1 MEERTWRR
9 GQKADYTDRPLTEE
23 EKRFAEE
30 HHDYIYQFMR
40 SYRLAVSEWY
50 DILIISYLNAVKKYC
65 SRPEL
70 QIYPFPAVAKK
81 VLSCAY
87 HHYWKSYNA
96 QKNMPDGGFGSLDYM
111 MEGDNLFSESRIENW
126 WIDKKSSVEKQV
138 ILEEMFREFYEQCTY
153 CDSDSWGDSH
163 VNEYLKCELDLLIE
177 GYTRFQVNK
186 RTEKVFPHGFTIKD
200 LDDDVKEFRKI
211 FRKVFGI

>member
-50 DILIISYLNAVKKYC
+50 DILIIPYLNAVKKYC

-81 VLSCAY
+81 FFPVHIIITGNPTMHRRICLMAVLS
-87 HHYWKSYNA
+87 
-96 QKNMPDGGFGSLDYM
+96 
-111 MEGDNLFSESRIENW
+111 
-126 WIDKKSSVEKQV
+126 
-138 ILEEMFREFYEQCTY
+138 
-153 CDSDSWGDSH
+153 
-163 VNEYLKCELDLLIE
+163 LLI
-177 GYTRFQVNK
+177 T
-186 RTEKVFPHGFTIKD
+186 
-200 LDDDVKEFRKI
+200 
-211 FRKVFGI
+211 